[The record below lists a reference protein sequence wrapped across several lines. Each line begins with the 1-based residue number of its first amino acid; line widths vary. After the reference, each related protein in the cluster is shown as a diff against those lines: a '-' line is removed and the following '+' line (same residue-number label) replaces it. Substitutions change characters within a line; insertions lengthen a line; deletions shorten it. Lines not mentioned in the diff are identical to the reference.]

1 MRPDYC
7 PIGGEP
13 CQSVCADPCTVT
25 PKPHDGK
32 HPYVRIM
39 KGCGHGVLFTD
50 YCRDCEIVSVQEQY
64 RNAIRTVQRCRNELR
79 RLGVKVPGQ
88 TSLAKEST

>member
-13 CQSVCADPCTVT
+13 CQSVCADPCTVK
-25 PKPHDGK
+25 PKEHDGQ
-32 HPYVRIM
+32 HPYVRSM
-39 KGCGHGVLFTD
+39 RGCGHGVLFTD

-64 RNAIRTVQRCRNELR
+64 HNAIRTVQRCRNELR

-88 TSLAKEST
+88 TS